1 MDKVTEKAKQMLD
14 HAGIEIN
21 GSRPYDIQV
30 HNDKLFKRVFSQG
43 DLGLGESYMDGW
55 WDVEQLDEFFYR
67 VIAAKLQQVMKR
79 DWVTM
84 FELARAQI
92 FNLQKAKRAFEVGQK
107 HYDVGNDLYRAMLD
121 KRMTYTGALWEHTDN
136 LDDAQ
141 EAKLDLVCRKLDLK
155 PGQRVLDIGCGW
167 GSFAGY
173 AAEKYGVSVVG
184 VTVSKE
190 QVTLGN
196 EMYQHLP
203 VELRLQDYRDVDEKF
218 DHIVSLGMIEHVGRK
233 NYRTYMKVVDR
244 CLEEEGR
251 FVLQTIGHNQ
261 SLKAAS
267 PWTERYIFPNSML
280 PSIRLLGTSA
290 EKLFTMEDWENIG
303 ANYDPTLMA
312 WFRNFDSSW
321 DTLKHNYSD
330 RFYRM
335 WKYYLL
341 TSAGSF
347 RARRIQLWQILF
359 TKTGLPGGY
368 KRVSRQRVTQQE
380 KPAVDGKHDTSVADM
395 KPATGNGLKKIRH

>member
-1 MDKVTEKAKQMLD
+1 MKNKRLKQKAEQMLD
-14 HAGIEIN
+14 HAGIQIN
-21 GSRPYDIQV
+21 GPRPFDIQV
-30 HNDKLFKRVFSQG
+30 HDDRVYKRVFSQG

-55 WDVEQLDEFFYR
+55 WDVEKLDEFFYR
-67 VIAAKLQQVMKR
+67 IIAAKLQQTIKR
-79 DWVTM
+79 DWVTL
-84 FELARAQI
+84 FELARAQL

-107 HYDVGNDLYRAMLD
+107 HYDVGNDLYKVMLD
-121 KRMTYTGALWEHTDN
+121 KRMTYTGALWENADN

-155 PGQRVLDIGCGW
+155 PGQKVLDIGCGW

-173 AAEKYGVSVVG
+173 AAEKYGVDVIG

-190 QVTLGN
+190 QVALGN
-196 EMYQHLP
+196 KMYGHLP
-203 VELRLQDYRDVDEKF
+203 VELRLQDYRDVNEKF

-233 NYRTYMKVVDR
+233 NYRTYMQVVDR
-244 CLEEEGR
+244 CLEDDGR
-251 FVLQTIGHNQ
+251 MVLQAIGHNH
-261 SLKAAS
+261 SLKGAS

-280 PSIRLLGTSA
+280 PSIRQLGASA
-290 EKLFTMEDWENIG
+290 EGLFTMEDWQNIG

-312 WFRNFDSSW
+312 WFHNFDSNW
-321 DTLKHNYSD
+321 GALKANYTE

-347 RARRIQLWQILF
+347 RARRIQLWQIVF
-359 TKTGLPGGY
+359 TKTGIPGGY
-368 KRVSRQRVTQQE
+368 RRVSHL
-380 KPAVDGKHDTSVADM
+380 PAKTKQASPAEHM
-395 KPATGNGLKKIRH
+395 KPANGNGV